1 MKKKSLFMFMIAALA
16 VFLMTGCGSSGNE
29 AASGSTAVAEGPE
42 EINFVLD
49 WTPNTNH
56 IGVYVADA
64 LGYYEEAGMKVNIQ
78 QPPDDGAEALVGSGN
93 AQFGVSFQ
101 DTMSS
106 LLEGKQKAM
115 PITAVAA
122 VIQHN
127 TSGIMSA
134 KETGIERP
142 KDMEGH
148 TYATWEWPIEQGIIK
163 KVMEDDGGDYSKLK
177 LIPQS
182 VDDEVAAL
190 KTGKIESIW
199 VYYGWAGVAAEVK
212 DYPINYFAFR
222 DISPEFDY
230 YSPVIIANDAY
241 LEQYPEQAKAFVA
254 ATARGYEYAAE
265 HPDEAADILCKAVP
279 ELDSELAHAS
289 AEYLADKYIDDASQ
303 WGKFDADRW
312 NAFYTFIN
320 ENKLYSKEEVALN
333 VGFTND
339 YLPEVEAE
347 EAEDSASEDGSES

>member
-1 MKKKSLFMFMIAALA
+1 MKKR
-16 VFLMTGCGSSGNE
+16 FLMVLAAAAVAAAVLLTGCG
-29 AASGSTAVAEGPE
+29 GSDGGSESAEGSAAADAGE
-42 EINFVLD
+42 LKEVNFVLD

-56 IGVYVADA
+56 TGVYVADA
-64 LGYYEEAGMKVNIQ
+64 LGYYEEAGLKVKIQ
-78 QPPDDGAEALVGSGN
+78 QPPDDGAEALVGSGK

-101 DTMSS
+101 DTMSA
-106 LLEGKQKAM
+106 LLEGDEKAM

-127 TSGIMSA
+127 TSGIMSS
-134 KETGIERP
+134 KENNITSP

-148 TYATWEWPIEQGIIK
+148 TYATWEWPIEQAIIK

-177 LIPQS
+177 LIPQT

-190 KTGKIESIW
+190 KAGQIETIW

-222 DISPEFDY
+222 DITPAFDY
-230 YSPVIIANDAY
+230 YSPVIIANDEY
-241 LEQYPEQAKAFVA
+241 LAQNPEEAKAFIE

-265 HPDEAADILCKAVP
+265 HPEEAADILCEAVP
-279 ELDSELAHAS
+279 ELDSELTHAS
-289 AEYLADKYIDDASQ
+289 AKYLADKYTDDASQ
-303 WGKFDADRW
+303 WGIFDAARW
-312 NAFYTFIN
+312 NAFYQWIN
-320 ENKLYSKEEVALN
+320 ENKLYEKAEIPDN

-339 YLPEVEAE
+339 FLPAAE
-347 EAEDSASEDGSES
+347 